1 MEIKIKSSPTVA
13 GVWCK
18 PSVVA
23 KHFGVSLKVFRS
35 WIRHHGFPHS
45 RLPNGRILIS
55 LNDGDV
61 WLRGFQVTN
70 KQADEI
76 LKDF

>member
-1 MEIKIKSSPTVA
+1 MEIRIKDSPRVA
-13 GVWCK
+13 ERWCK
-18 PSVVA
+18 PSVAA

-35 WIRHHGFPHS
+35 WIKNHGFPHS
-45 RLPNGRILIS
+45 KLPSGRILIS
-55 LNDGDV
+55 LNDGDM
-61 WLRGFQVTN
+61 WLRRFQVTN